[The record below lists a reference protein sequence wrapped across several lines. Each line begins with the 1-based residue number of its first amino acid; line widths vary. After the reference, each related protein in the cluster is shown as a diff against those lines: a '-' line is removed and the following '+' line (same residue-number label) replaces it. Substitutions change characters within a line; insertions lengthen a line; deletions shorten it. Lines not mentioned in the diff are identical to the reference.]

1 MATVSVTSLE
11 EFVSAVAVQG
21 DTVVC
26 PEGADWDANDS
37 YPDGYDGD
45 ISWNASVLGN
55 GTTIRNL
62 RLYGSFAAGNET
74 VRPYTDALR
83 IVDLIGSRA
92 SSDNQPGLFQ
102 GNYHFTNCVMS
113 AVLNDRYNRIVRW
126 FYGSSALLANKCSFN
141 IDAAGNFDTF
151 GMGKVRYSR
160 FELHLPNSSWYPYW
174 AANEKC
180 EESELA
186 IFAPNAGGLYSWQ
199 FPGCIIHG
207 ELPNTQEL
215 ASGGSWSGDMMLYS
229 TDGLPNFSPYDPVH
243 CVGVT
248 DAQLRDPAYLRSI
261 GFPIAIGG

>member
-1 MATVSVTSLE
+1 MAQVNVASLE
-11 EFVSAVAVQG
+11 EFFAAVAVAG

-26 PEGADWDANDS
+26 PEGADWDANDT
-37 YPDGYDGD
+37 YPDGYSGN
-45 ISWNASVLGN
+45 IAWNAAVLGN

-62 RLYGSFAAGNET
+62 HLYGRFAAGQD

-83 IVDLIGSRA
+83 IVDLIGSA
-92 SSDNQPGLFQ
+92 PSGSGGLFD
-102 GNYHFTNCVMS
+102 GNYHFTNCAVS
-113 AVLNDRYNRIVRW
+113 AVLNANYQEIVNW
-126 FYGSSALLANKCSFN
+126 NTGSTVLLANACSFN
-141 IDAAGNFDTF
+141 IDAAGNFDTLTS
-151 GMGKVRYSR
+151 GKVRYCR
-160 FELHLPNSSWYPYW
+160 FELHLPNSTWYPYW
-174 AANEKC
+174 ATNQKC

-207 ELPNTQEL
+207 ELPGATER
-215 ASGGSWSGDMMLYS
+215 ASSGDWEGDMMLYS

-261 GFPIAIGG
+261 GFPIAIEG

>member
-11 EFVSAVAVQG
+11 EFVSAVAVAG

-37 YPDGYDGD
+37 YPDGYSG
-45 ISWNASVLGN
+45 SLTWNAAVLGN

-62 RLYGSFAAGNET
+62 HLYGRFATGQN
-74 VRPYTDALR
+74 VRPYIDALR
-83 IVDLIGSRA
+83 IVDLIGSAA
-92 SSDNQPGLFQ
+92 SGSGGLFQ
-102 GNYHFTNCVMS
+102 GDFHLTNCAIS
-113 AVLNDRYNRIVRW
+113 AVLNANYQEIVKW
-126 FYGSSALLANKCSFN
+126 EYGSTALLANACSFN
-141 IDAAGNFDTF
+141 IDAAGNFDTL
-151 GMGKVRYSR
+151 GMGKTRYCR
-160 FELHLPNSSWYPYW
+160 FELHLPNSTWYPYW

-186 IFAPNAGGLYSWQ
+186 IFAPNAGGLYSRQ

-207 ELPNTQEL
+207 ELPLATEL
-215 ASGGSWSGDMMLYS
+215 ATRGDWAGDMMLFS
-229 TDGLPNFSPYDPVH
+229 TDGLPNFSPYDPTH

>member
-1 MATVSVTSLE
+1 MAQVNVTSLE
-11 EFVSAVAVQG
+11 EFVAAVAVAG

-26 PEGADWDANDS
+26 PEGADWDANDT
-37 YPDGYDGD
+37 YPDGYSGNLT
-45 ISWNASVLGN
+45 WNAAVLGN

-62 RLYGSFAAGNET
+62 HLYGRFATGQN

-83 IVDLIGSRA
+83 IVDLIGSA
-92 SSDNQPGLFQ
+92 PSGGGGLFN
-102 GNYHFTNCVMS
+102 GNYHFTNCAAS
-113 AVLNDRYNRIVRW
+113 AVLNANYQEIVNW
-126 FYGSSALLANKCSFN
+126 NAGSTALLANACSFN
-141 IDAAGNFDTF
+141 IDAAGGFDTLS
-151 GMGKVRYSR
+151 MGKVRYCR
-160 FELHLPNSSWYPYW
+160 FELHLPNSAWYPYY
-174 AANEKC
+174 ASNEKC

-186 IFAPNAGGLYSWQ
+186 IYAPNAGGLYSWQ

-215 ASGGSWSGDMMLYS
+215 ASSGSWSGDMTLYS

-248 DAQLRDPAYLRSI
+248 DAQLRDPEYLRSI

>member
-1 MATVSVTSLE
+1 MAQVNVTSLE
-11 EFVSAVAVQG
+11 EFVSAVAVAG

-26 PEGADWDANDS
+26 PEGADWDANDT
-37 YPDGYDGD
+37 YPDGYSGN
-45 ISWNASVLGN
+45 ITWNAAVLGN

-62 RLYGSFAAGNET
+62 HLYGRFATGQN

-83 IVDLIGSRA
+83 IVDLIGSA
-92 SSDNQPGLFQ
+92 PSGGGGLFN
-102 GNYHFTNCVMS
+102 GNYHFTNSAAS
-113 AVLNDRYNRIVRW
+113 AVLNANYQEIVNW
-126 FYGSSALLANKCSFN
+126 NSGSTALLANKCSFN
-141 IDAAGNFDTF
+141 VDAAGGFDTLS
-151 GMGKVRYSR
+151 MGKVRYCR
-160 FELHLPNSSWYPYW
+160 FELHLPNSTWYPFY
-174 AANEKC
+174 ASNQTC

-186 IFAPNAGGLYSWQ
+186 IFAPNAGGIYSNQ

-215 ASGGSWSGDMMLYS
+215 ASSGSWSGDTTLYS

-248 DAQLRDPAYLRSI
+248 DAQLRDPEYLRSI

>member
-1 MATVSVTSLE
+1 MAQVSVTSLE
-11 EFVSAVAVQG
+11 EFVAAVAVAG

-26 PEGADWDANDS
+26 PEGADWDANDT
-37 YPDGYDGD
+37 YPDGYSGNLT
-45 ISWNASVLGN
+45 WNAAVLGN

-62 RLYGSFAAGNET
+62 HLYGRFATGQN

-83 IVDLIGSRA
+83 IVDLIGSA
-92 SSDNQPGLFQ
+92 PSGGGGLFN
-102 GNYHFTNCVMS
+102 GNYHFTNCAAS
-113 AVLNDRYNRIVRW
+113 AVLNANYQEIVNW
-126 FYGSSALLANKCSFN
+126 NAGSTALLANACSFN
-141 IDAAGNFDTF
+141 IDAAGGFDTLS
-151 GMGKVRYSR
+151 MGKVRYCR
-160 FELHLPNSSWYPYW
+160 FELHLPNSTWYPYY
-174 AANEKC
+174 ASSEKC

-186 IFAPNAGGLYSWQ
+186 IYAPNAGGLYSNQ

-215 ASGGSWSGDMMLYS
+215 ASGGSWSGDMTLYS

-248 DAQLRDPAYLRSI
+248 DAQLRDPEYLRSI